1 MCLRKLKRFSLLF
14 LFLFSLPI
22 IIGQFPFPNNE
33 MSTKKPENTH
43 VVYAAAD
50 PLPIVVEEP
59 PYKPDP
65 FNVLLMF
72 THSHE
77 SYKPI
82 VKQTKGMQAVYD
94 EEMNIFSL
102 QQMMQYYFELN
113 EITPHVVD
121 VDVMNEMKL
130 VDARLPQAY
139 KVARPILKQYLEE
152 REYGLVIDFHRDA
165 VPKKATTY
173 TVNDESYAKV
183 AFVVGAEH
191 PAYEANLAYATMLDK
206 QLNNMLPGI
215 SRGILKQQ
223 GDHVNGVY
231 NQDLAPNMLL
241 IELGGIDNTEEELH
255 RTMAVLAQ
263 AIRLAFVEAAV

>member
-33 MSTKKPENTH
+33 MTTQKIKSERPH
-43 VVYAAAD
+43 VVYAATE
-50 PLPIVVEEP
+50 PIDTVPEEP
-59 PYKPDP
+59 KVDP
-65 FNVLLMF
+65 FDVLLMF

-82 VKQTKGMQAVYD
+82 VKKTKGMQAVYD

-102 QQMMQYYFELN
+102 QEMMQHYFELN
-113 EITPHVVD
+113 GITPHVVD

-152 REYGLVIDFHRDA
+152 REYGLIIDFHRDA
-165 VPKKATTY
+165 VPKKATTH

-183 AFVVGAEH
+183 AFVVGGEH

-231 NQDLAPNMLL
+231 NQDLAPNILL
-241 IELGGIDNTEEELH
+241 IELGGIDNTEEELQ
-255 RTMAVLAQ
+255 RTMAILAQ
-263 AIRLAFVEAAV
+263 AIRVAFVESAA

>member
-33 MSTKKPENTH
+33 LSTKKNENAH
-43 VVYAAAD
+43 VVYAATE
-50 PLPIVVEEP
+50 PLPIVVEEEP
-59 PYKPDP
+59 LYDP

-102 QQMMQYYFELN
+102 QQMMQSYFELN
-113 EITPHVVD
+113 EITPHIVD

-139 KVARPILKQYLEE
+139 KVARPILQQYLEE
-152 REYGLVIDFHRDA
+152 REYGLIIDFHRDA
-165 VPKKATTY
+165 VPKKATTL

-191 PAYEANLAYATMLDK
+191 PGYEANLAYATMLDK
-206 QLNNMLPGI
+206 QLNNLLPGI

-241 IELGGIDNTEEELH
+241 VELGGIDNTEEELH
-255 RTMAVLAQ
+255 RTMAILAK
-263 AIRLAFVEAAV
+263 AIRLAFVETAV